1 MADDDVWHLIN
12 NDEAFRQF
20 LSDDFDVKDHAN
32 KVIQGMAI
40 TQQLG
45 KLAEGISLLDKEI
58 HTQIVSHHE
67 DLLSQATSVETL
79 EGVLQMMQTR
89 TQSLLS
95 AMDRIR
101 AKVAE
106 PYTKILART
115 TQLRHLHETC
125 DLLRRIIRIMY
136 LTKRLRTQ
144 LQGGA
149 REITK
154 AAQSLNELDYVCEGV
169 DLSGVEVIEADR
181 RFIKQAHKDV
191 ELQAQKMLE
200 QGMETQNQTQ
210 VATSL
215 QVFHN
220 LGVLATVVDRVVNS
234 CYDALHRSV
243 RSCLD
248 VTALSQQQSFG
259 TAKGGPG
266 RAAMP
271 APGNTAAMRACLW
284 TNMEKLMDSIYS
296 ACSQIQHLQ
305 KVLAKKRDPVT
316 HVCFI
321 DELAKHRQGSVNIIQ
336 EFWENITRM
345 LTREFK
351 DASESS
357 SFLKQAFEGEY
368 PKLLRLYSDLWRR
381 LQQFSLTVSV
391 TPSAGASEIVPLEEG
406 GKEEDIFVP
415 SEKAQY
421 TYDSEKALRDSLGD
435 FENAY
440 LSRSLSRLFDPINL
454 VFTSS
459 TCDPPTTEEVENI
472 VKTISSELHV
482 SSVDTKLSITIAKNV
497 SKTIQLFCVKS
508 EQLLCTD
515 GEASQ
520 VIGPATPGQTRNAA
534 TVNTLFHFHQAV
546 TKVLGGLNSF
556 PGEARASV
564 EMSLEK
570 VVQLMG
576 AAITPLLSSL
586 SDALEAIILTMH
598 QEDFSGPA
606 PTGNQ
611 ADAPCSLF
619 MKELQGF
626 VTRCQTDYISQFHC
640 RDFIMDNLLPVAR
653 RSVALFV
660 RHASLIRPLGEGG
673 KLRLAADFA
682 QMEMAISP
690 FCRRVADLGR
700 DYRIL
705 RAFRPLLFQ
714 TVEHVAHSPALG
726 EIIPYSTALHFL
738 FARAPPELRS
748 PHQVSDWSVS
758 RYSQWL
764 DDHPE
769 EADRLKFIKGAL
781 EAYAK
786 LVRQRQSKEYAPVY
800 PIMLELLQKGLQ

>member
-1 MADDDVWHLIN
+1 MKLSAREQRDCEVIERLIKSYFMIVRKN
-12 NDEAFRQF
+12 IQDSTPKAIMHFLVNFIKDNLQSELVSQLYKREEIETLLEESEHIAARRKEASEMLQVKTEYREVVRHRGPKIRSKYEAFRQF

-45 KLAEGISLLDKEI
+45 KLAEALCSADDADKNP
-58 HTQIVSHHE
+58 VASFSHG
-67 DLLSQATSVETL
+67 Q
-79 EGVLQMMQTR
+79 
-89 TQSLLS
+89 
-95 AMDRIR
+95 
-101 AKVAE
+101 
-106 PYTKILART
+106 
-115 TQLRHLHETC
+115 ETC

-200 QGMETQNQTQ
+200 QGMET
-210 VATSL
+210 
-215 QVFHN
+215 
-220 LGVLATVVDRVVNS
+220 
-234 CYDALHRSV
+234 
-243 RSCLD
+243 
-248 VTALSQQQSFG
+248 
-259 TAKGGPG
+259 
-266 RAAMP
+266 
-271 APGNTAAMRACLW
+271 
-284 TNMEKLMDSIYS
+284 
-296 ACSQIQHLQ
+296 QIQHLQ

-497 SKTIQLFCVKS
+497 SKTIQLFCVK
-508 EQLLCTD
+508 
-515 GEASQ
+515 
-520 VIGPATPGQTRNAA
+520 
-534 TVNTLFHFHQAV
+534 
-546 TKVLGGLNSF
+546 
-556 PGEARASV
+556 
-564 EMSLEK
+564 
-570 VVQLMG
+570 
-576 AAITPLLSSL
+576 
-586 SDALEAIILTMH
+586 TM
-598 QEDFSGPA
+598 
-606 PTGNQ
+606 
-611 ADAPCSLF
+611 
-619 MKELQGF
+619 
-626 VTRCQTDYISQFHC
+626 Y
-640 RDFIMDNLLPVAR
+640 
-653 RSVALFV
+653 
-660 RHASLIRPLGEGG
+660 
-673 KLRLAADFA
+673 
-682 QMEMAISP
+682 
-690 FCRRVADLGR
+690 
-700 DYRIL
+700 
-705 RAFRPLLFQ
+705 
-714 TVEHVAHSPALG
+714 
-726 EIIPYSTALHFL
+726 
-738 FARAPPELRS
+738 
-748 PHQVSDWSVS
+748 
-758 RYSQWL
+758 
-764 DDHPE
+764 
-769 EADRLKFIKGAL
+769 
-781 EAYAK
+781 
-786 LVRQRQSKEYAPVY
+786 
-800 PIMLELLQKGLQ
+800 